1 MAGDG
6 DFIIKQHNVQISSG
20 EAKSNNKGAV
30 INKKDVSR
38 LVYTYKFANIFL
50 CQQITNELDVDARAN
65 IDDNSRHARHC
76 FSEMDFTGSSHLRTK
91 WHTKG
96 RLLHLR

>member
-50 CQQITNELDVDARAN
+50 CQQITNELDVDARTN

-76 FSEMDFTGSSHLRTK
+76 FTEMDFTGSSHLRTK
-91 WHTKG
+91 
-96 RLLHLR
+96 